1 MIRSPSYD
9 KLSSHLYLIN
19 ENLFFVG
26 LFMAVLGSI
35 FMSASMFRGLS
46 TLVFAG
52 LMLFIISFVCFS
64 YGLEEVKVNE
74 IVAKFGKHKK

>member
-1 MIRSPSYD
+1 
-9 KLSSHLYLIN
+9 
-19 ENLFFVG
+19 
-26 LFMAVLGSI
+26 MAVLGSI